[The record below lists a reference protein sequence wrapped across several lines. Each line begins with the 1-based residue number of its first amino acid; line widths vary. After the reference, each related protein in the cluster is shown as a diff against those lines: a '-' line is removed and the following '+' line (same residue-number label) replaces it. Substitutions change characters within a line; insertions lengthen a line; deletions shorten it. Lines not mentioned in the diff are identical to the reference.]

1 MSSSAAPNAWADR
14 RRSRAATAS
23 ATRAGW
29 LDSTAQPAVA
39 TGA

>member
-1 MSSSAAPNAWADR
+1 MSSRAAPSARADR

-29 LDSTAQPAVA
+29 LESTAQPATG